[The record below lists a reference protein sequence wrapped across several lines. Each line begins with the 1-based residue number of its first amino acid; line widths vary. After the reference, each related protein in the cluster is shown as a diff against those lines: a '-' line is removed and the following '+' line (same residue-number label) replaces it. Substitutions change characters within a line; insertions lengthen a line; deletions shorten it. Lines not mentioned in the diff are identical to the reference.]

1 LGTAQL
7 TTAGTAAQKFIPA
20 IGNHSYKAVF
30 VGTVAA
36 ASSSSSTVALT
47 VTGTFPTATT
57 IGVSGT
63 AGNYTLTA
71 NLTGSGPAPAT
82 GQISFLDTSAAN
94 TVLGTASLV
103 PAVPPMTWTL
113 SESVAAGVAP
123 SSVAVGD
130 FNGDG
135 IPDLAIPDFNDC
147 NVAIFLG
154 KGDGTFTA
162 AAKPNVGCNP
172 TAVTVAD
179 FNGDGIADLA
189 VASTVPSTGSGQS
202 GLSPGSVSIL
212 LGNGDGTF
220 TPVSAKPM
228 TGFVPR
234 AIAVGDFNG
243 DGKADLAVVNFYPTG
258 LTFELTILL
267 GNGDGTFTA
276 AAPAGPATG
285 FLPFSLA
292 VGDFNGDG
300 KMDLAVGN
308 DGLVGATILLGN
320 GDGTFTASAN
330 TDSGGA
336 PLTVVTGDFN
346 GDGKLDL
353 AVGDFA
359 DNTVRILLG
368 NGDGTFK
375 LTSTLP
381 TGGVDPFALAVG
393 DFNGDGIADLVLS
406 NIESETISI
415 FLGNG
420 DGTFTAGSA
429 GPAAGIYP
437 QAIAAADFTGD
448 GDAGLVIVN
457 KFSNMTIS
465 LTQFTANATASG
477 ISPLG
482 TGTHLVDASYP
493 GDTSHNSSVSATT
506 ALTASLLSLSPRSLT
521 FGSLIDGTTSTSQPV
536 TLMNG
541 GATVL
546 AITSIATSANFSQ
559 TNNCGSSVAANG
571 SCTINVTFAP
581 TIGGALTGTL
591 TITDNANGVAGST
604 QTVALSGSAED
615 FSFGPASGASTSA
628 TVAPGQ
634 TATYTLSVGS
644 QGGLSGTASFA
655 ISGAPSETTCTAS
668 PNPASLGTNV
678 TVTCTTTAPSSVL
691 PRLRPLPPDLRR
703 LPVLNPF
710 LTLAL
715 VLAAVAWA
723 MTRRHQLRA
732 QRWRRL
738 MVSLG
743 AGLLLSLVLLGCGG
757 GSSSSIPPNPGTP
770 AGTYSLTLTGTIS
783 SGSSSLSHSV
793 TLTLTVT

>member
-1 LGTAQL
+1 L
-7 TTAGTAAQKFIPA
+7 KFIPA

-30 VGTVAA
+30 AGTVAA

-47 VTGTFPTATT
+47 VTGTFPTTTT

-71 NLTGSGPAPAT
+71 SLAGSGPAPAS

-94 TVLGTASLV
+94 AVLSTASLV
-103 PAVPPMTWTL
+103 PAVPPMNWTL
-113 SESVAAGVAP
+113 SESVTPGVEPA
-123 SSVAVGD
+123 SVAVGD

-135 IPDLAIPDFNDC
+135 IPDLAIANFNDC
-147 NVAIFLG
+147 NVAILLG
-154 KGDGTFTA
+154 NGDGTFTA
-162 AAKPNVGCNP
+162 AAKPTVECYP

-179 FNGDGIADLA
+179 FNGDGKEDLA
-189 VASTVPSTGSGQS
+189 VVVGVPSTSAGQS
-202 GLSPGSVSIL
+202 GLTPGSVAIL

-220 TPVSAKPM
+220 TPVSATSA
-228 TGFVPR
+228 TGIAPR

-243 DGKADLAVVNFYPTG
+243 DGKADLAVANFYPTG

-276 AAPAGPATG
+276 AAPAEGPATG

-308 DGLVGATILLGN
+308 DALVGATILLGN
-320 GDGTFTASAN
+320 GDGTFTAAAN
-330 TDSGGA
+330 ADPGGA

-375 LTSTLP
+375 LTNTLP

-406 NIESETISI
+406 NVESETIST

-420 DGTFTAGSA
+420 DGTFTTASA

-448 GDAGLVIVN
+448 GTAGLVIVN

-465 LTQFTANATASG
+465 LTQFTSNATASG

-493 GDTSHNSSVSATT
+493 GDSSHNSSVSATT
-506 ALTASLLSLSPRSLT
+506 ALTAAQFSLAPRNLT
-521 FGSLIDGTTSTSQPV
+521 FGVQIVLTTSASQAV
-536 TLMNG
+536 TFSNMAASPLF
-541 GATVL
+541 
-546 AITSIATSANFSQ
+546 ITGVTASANFSQ
-559 TNNCGSSVAANG
+559 TNNCGSSLAANS
-571 SCTINVTFAP
+571 SCTINVIFAP
-581 TIGGALTGTL
+581 TTGGSLSG
-591 TITDNANGVAGST
+591 TITVTDNVNGVAGSM
-604 QTVALSGSAED
+604 QTVALSGTAED
-615 FSFGPASGASTSA
+615 FSFSPAAGSSTSA
-628 TVAPGQ
+628 TVAQGQ
-634 TATYTLSVGS
+634 TATFTLNLGSESGLTGSV
-644 QGGLSGTASFA
+644 SFN
-655 ISGAPSETTCTAS
+655 ITGAPSESTCTAS
-668 PNPASLGTNV
+668 PNPANLGTAV
-678 TVTCTTTAPSSVL
+678 TVSCTTTQPVALLL
-691 PRLRPLPPDLRR
+691 PGRPFPPFSRLSPM
-703 LPVLNPF
+703 PVGLWILA
-710 LTLAL
+710 LTLL
-715 VLAAVAWA
+715 VASWTLMNRRQLPGSRAAVVTAYLA
-723 MTRRHQLRA
+723 VA
-732 QRWRRL
+732 
-738 MVSLG
+738 
-743 AGLLLSLVLLGCGG
+743 LLVIVVVGCGG
-757 GSSSSIPPNPGTP
+757 GATHGGPPPNPGTP
-770 AGTYSLTLTGTIS
+770 AGTYPLTLNGTIS

-793 TLTLTVT
+793 RLTLTVT